1 MLFKRGISL
10 LGLGMATYDEFKAL
24 DLRVA
29 RVREASRVEGSE
41 KLLKLIVELGAPPDG
56 GVNETRQIV
65 AGVGKTYEPE
75 ALIGKSIAIVANLD
89 PRTLMGLESQ
99 GMVLAAHGEDGTPVL
114 LFPEREVPS
123 GSEIS

>member
-1 MLFKRGISL
+1 
-10 LGLGMATYDEFKAL
+10 MANYDEFKAL
-24 DLRVA
+24 DLRVV

-41 KLLKLIVELGAPPDG
+41 KLLKLVVELGE
-56 GVNETRQIV
+56 VTKQII
-65 AGVGKTYEPE
+65 AGIGKAYEPE
-75 ALIGKSIAIVANLD
+75 VLVGKSIVIVANLD